1 MNMYLLVAF
10 LLLVVMLFL
19 ILRPFLLG
27 TAEPV
32 TGLPVDL
39 SDPGAKARSMAK
51 VERVGRASEAAAAVA
66 TVDVAT
72 VDEATD
78 EDAQAA
84 APDEQVAV
92 VEDAAPGPAPA
103 SASASASA
111 SSDDVRAQVEAAIAA
126 RKAALQAKPCTACE
140 ARIEPGDAFCRSCGT
155 KVTA

>member
-1 MNMYLLVAF
+1 MNMYLLIAF

-27 TAEPV
+27 TVEPV

-51 VERVGRASEAAAAVA
+51 VERVGRAPEAGAEVAIVDLAVSDD
-66 TVDVAT
+66 TS
-72 VDEATD
+72 
-78 EDAQAA
+78 DAV
-84 APDEQVAV
+84 PEEQVAV
-92 VEDAAPGPAPA
+92 VEDAAPAP
-103 SASASASA
+103 A

-126 RKAALQAKPCTACE
+126 RKAVLQAKPCSGCDATVQ
-140 ARIEPGDAFCRSCGT
+140 PGDAFCRSCGT

>member
-27 TAEPV
+27 TTEAVSGVPV
-32 TGLPVDL
+32 GL

-51 VERVGRASEAAAAVA
+51 VERVGRAPEAAAEVAIVDLAVSDD
-66 TVDVAT
+66 TS
-72 VDEATD
+72 
-78 EDAQAA
+78 DAV
-84 APDEQVAV
+84 PEEQVAV
-92 VEDAAPGPAPA
+92 VEDAAPAP
-103 SASASASA
+103 A

-126 RKAALQAKPCTACE
+126 RKAVLQAKPCSGCDATVQ
-140 ARIEPGDAFCRSCGT
+140 PGDAFCRSCGT

>member
-1 MNMYLLVAF
+1 MNMYLLIAF

-27 TAEPV
+27 TVEPV

-72 VDEATD
+72 SDEATG

-92 VEDAAPGPAPA
+92 VEDAAPAPA
-103 SASASASA
+103 SK
-111 SSDDVRAQVEAAIAA
+111 DDIRAQVEAAIAA

>member
-39 SDPGAKARSMAK
+39 NDPGAKARSMAK
-51 VERVGRASEAAAAVA
+51 VARVGRAPEAAAAVA
-66 TVDVAT
+66 TAEVV
-72 VDEATD
+72 
-78 EDAQAA
+78 EDASDAA
-84 APDEQVAV
+84 SEEQVAV
-92 VEDAAPGPAPA
+92 VGDAAPAPA
-103 SASASASA
+103 SG
-111 SSDDVRAQVEAAIAA
+111 DDIRAQVEAAIAA
-126 RKAALQAKPCTACE
+126 RKAALQARPCTACE
-140 ARIEPGDAFCRSCGT
+140 AKVEPGDAFCRACGT

>member
-1 MNMYLLVAF
+1 MNMYLLIAF

-27 TAEPV
+27 TVEPV

-51 VERVGRASEAAAAVA
+51 VERVGRASEVAAAVA
-66 TVDVAT
+66 TVDA
-72 VDEATD
+72 AL
-78 EDAQAA
+78 A

-92 VEDAAPGPAPA
+92 VEDAAPAP
-103 SASASASA
+103 A

-126 RKAALQAKPCTACE
+126 RKAVLQAKPCSGCDATVQ
-140 ARIEPGDAFCRSCGT
+140 PGDAFCRSCGT

>member
-1 MNMYLLVAF
+1 MNMYLLIAF

-27 TAEPV
+27 TVEPV

-72 VDEATD
+72 SDEATG
-78 EDAQAA
+78 EDAQLA

-92 VEDAAPGPAPA
+92 VEDAAPAP
-103 SASASASA
+103 A

-126 RKAALQAKPCTACE
+126 RKAVLQAKPCSGCDATVQ
-140 ARIEPGDAFCRSCGT
+140 PGDAFCRSCGT